1 MKNKTLFKLIGLSL
15 AVLFGG
21 LALISFDAF
30 VTGIVAVS
38 AVSIVILLIVVL
50 IKYVN
55 GE

>member
-1 MKNKTLFKLIGLSL
+1 MGISL

-30 VTGIVAVS
+30 VKGLIVVS
-38 AVSIVILLIVVL
+38 ASSIVVLLIVVL